1 MITSV
6 LLIFIIAFIIGNI
19 ILDKLYSKKITKLPT
34 NSKNI
39 DSKILNSKIEI
50 LNKRISRIENKN
62 N

>member
-39 DSKILNSKIEI
+39 NSKILNSKIEI

>member
-50 LNKRISRIENKN
+50 LNKRIYRIENKN